1 MALEAC
7 DGVCENFTAYD
18 INKNAS
24 KTCTGWNATDFF
36 LQFTPFAIWRGCK
49 GHSSSIA
56 TTHNFEENFF
66 TEEPCFIPLDV

>member
-1 MALEAC
+1 MEYVRISQPMTLTRMLRKLAQGGMPL
-7 DGVCENFTAYD
+7 
-18 INKNAS
+18 I
-24 KTCTGWNATDFF
+24 F
-36 LQFTPFAIWRGCK
+36 LQFTPLAIWRGCK